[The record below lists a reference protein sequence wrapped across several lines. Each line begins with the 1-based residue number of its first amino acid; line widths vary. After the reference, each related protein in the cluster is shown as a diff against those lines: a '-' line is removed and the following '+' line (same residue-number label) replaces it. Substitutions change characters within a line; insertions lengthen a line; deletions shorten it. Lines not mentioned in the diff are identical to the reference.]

1 MIQFKNWQLE
11 WDGAPVAMQFDNDSV
26 RLEIVGEMPAGYD
39 WELLMREPEGGT
51 DILPL
56 EEQPGGVGV
65 LLKRENLPKWGTYAL
80 QLRGTLQAD
89 GTTQRHSTV
98 AEVLVPESLSGDTAW
113 PEIPAAFRQLEAR
126 LKELAAHPP
135 KPGSEG
141 YWRLWD
147 AEEGTYHDS
156 NLPVGT
162 GGPGAEVF
170 YIDLAGNYP
179 DYTCPV
185 ALADIKAAYETG
197 KVLECR
203 CMRGKFMAALPLFI
217 PAPELGLWVFSGSGQ
232 LTMMQVPAQA
242 FTIAITPN
250 GVLVDMA
257 LLATTN
263 DIPVIPDKLPNPYT
277 LTITSGGTT
286 VTYDGS
292 TAESI
297 DIPAGPKGD
306 KGDPGARGEKGDPG
320 PQGPAGAVCN
330 ANLLDNWYFGNP
342 VNQRGASG
350 TINTAGYFFD
360 RWKLVSGSVTINSGG
375 IVLNGTIAQVR
386 EYAVGQA
393 VTATVLTPDGVT
405 DVTPVYDDE
414 AKTFTVTA
422 QGKTI
427 RAVKLELGTQQTLAH
442 QENGVWVLNEI
453 PDYVEQLRK
462 CQRYLY
468 MQSGSM
474 MVCGVLTGSKK
485 SLTLA
490 IPVPAPMRSLPSLE
504 GIPGVSGVRT
514 IQGTNMAAEITSG
527 AVLASTAR
535 DTDIGISLNTETF
548 NTAEYIN
555 NTPIVCYI
563 SNVML
568 SAEL

>member
-1 MIQFKNWQLE
+1 MIQFKDWRLE
-11 WDGAPVAMQFDNDSV
+11 WDGSPVAMQFDNDSV
-26 RLEIVGEMPAGYD
+26 RLEIVGEMPTGYN
-39 WELLMREPEGGT
+39 WELLMREPEGGM
-51 DILPL
+51 DILTL
-56 EEQPGGVGV
+56 EKQPDGVGV

-170 YIDLAGNYP
+170 YIDLAGDYP
-179 DYTCPV
+179 NYTCPV
-185 ALADIKAAYETG
+185 ALADINAAYEAG

-203 CMRGKFMAALPLFI
+203 CGRGKFMAVLPLFI
-217 PAPELGLWVFSGSGQ
+217 PMPELGLWIFSGSGQ
-232 LTMMQVPAQA
+232 LTTMQVPAQA
-242 FTIAITPN
+242 FTIAITLN

-257 LLATTN
+257 LLATTE
-263 DIPVIPDKLPNPYT
+263 DKLPNPNA
-277 LTITSGGTT
+277 LTITSGSNS

-292 TAESI
+292 EAESI

-306 KGDPGARGEKGDPG
+306 KGDPGAKGEKGDPG

-330 ANLLDNWYFGNP
+330 ANLLDNWCFGNP

-350 TINTAGYFFD
+350 TISTAGYFFD
-360 RWKLVSGSVTINSGG
+360 RWKLVSGSVTINSGA
-375 IVLNGTIAQVR
+375 IVLNGTIAQAR

-414 AKTFTVTA
+414 TKTFTVTA

-462 CQRYLY
+462 CQRHLY
-468 MQSGSM
+468 VQSGSM

-504 GIPGVSGVRT
+504 GVPSVSGVRT

-527 AVLASTAR
+527 AVLASTAL

>member
-39 WELLMREPEGGT
+39 WELLMREPEGGM

-141 YWRLWD
+141 YWQLWD

-162 GGPGAEVF
+162 GGPGAEGF

-185 ALADIKAAYETG
+185 AMADIKAAYETG

-203 CMRGKFMAALPLFI
+203 CAMGKYTAMLPLFI
-217 PAPELGLWVFSGSGQ
+217 PMPSANTWIFSGSGA
-232 LTMMQVPAQA
+232 LTAMDFPAQSL
-242 FTIAITPN
+242 TIAIVN
-250 GVLVDMA
+250 GTVQASETM
-257 LLATTN
+257 LASKD
-263 DIPVIPDKLPNPYT
+263 DIPDYLPSPNA
-277 LTITSGGTT
+277 LTITSGSNS

-306 KGDPGARGEKGDPG
+306 KGDPGAKGEKGDPG

-330 ANLLDNWYFGNP
+330 ANLLDNWCFGNP

-350 TINTAGYFFD
+350 TISTAGYFFD
-360 RWKLVSGSVTINSGG
+360 RWKLVSGSVTINSGA

-427 RAVKLELGTQQTLAH
+427 RAVKLELGSQQTLAH

-453 PDYVEQLRK
+453 PDYVEQLRR
-462 CQRYLY
+462 CQRHLY
-468 MQSGSM
+468 VQSGSM

-504 GIPGVSGVRT
+504 GVPSVSGVRT

-527 AVLASTAR
+527 AVLASTAL
-535 DTDIGISLNTETF
+535 DTAIGMSLNTETF

>member
-1 MIQFKNWQLE
+1 
-11 WDGAPVAMQFDNDSV
+11 
-26 RLEIVGEMPAGYD
+26 
-39 WELLMREPEGGT
+39 
-51 DILPL
+51 
-56 EEQPGGVGV
+56 
-65 LLKRENLPKWGTYAL
+65 
-80 QLRGTLQAD
+80 
-89 GTTQRHSTV
+89 
-98 AEVLVPESLSGDTAW
+98 
-113 PEIPAAFRQLEAR
+113 
-126 LKELAAHPP
+126 
-135 KPGSEG
+135 
-141 YWRLWD
+141 
-147 AEEGTYHDS
+147 
-156 NLPVGT
+156 
-162 GGPGAEVF
+162 
-170 YIDLAGNYP
+170 
-179 DYTCPV
+179 
-185 ALADIKAAYETG
+185 
-197 KVLECR
+197 
-203 CMRGKFMAALPLFI
+203 MAVLPLFI
-217 PAPELGLWVFSGSGQ
+217 PVPELGLWIFSGSGQ
-232 LTMMQVPAQA
+232 LTTMQVPAQA
-242 FTIAITPN
+242 FTIAITLN

-257 LLATTN
+257 LLATTE
-263 DIPVIPDKLPNPYT
+263 DKLPNPNA
-277 LTITSGGTT
+277 LTITSGSNS

-292 TAESI
+292 MAESI

-306 KGDPGARGEKGDPG
+306 KGDPGAKGEKGDPG

-330 ANLLDNWYFGNP
+330 ANLLDNWCFGNP

-350 TINTAGYFFD
+350 TISTAGYFFD

-375 IVLNGTIAQVR
+375 IVLNGTIAQVL

-462 CQRYLY
+462 CRRYLY
-468 MQSGSM
+468 VQSGSM

-504 GIPGVSGVRT
+504 GVPSVSGVRT

-527 AVLASTAR
+527 AVLASTSL
-535 DTDIGISLNTETF
+535 DTDIAISLNTETF

>member
-39 WELLMREPEGGT
+39 WELLMREPEGGM

-170 YIDLAGNYP
+170 YIDLAGDYP
-179 DYTCPV
+179 NYTCPV
-185 ALADIKAAYETG
+185 ALADINAAYEAG

-203 CMRGKFMAALPLFI
+203 CMRGKFMAVLPLFI
-217 PAPELGLWVFSGSGQ
+217 PMPELGLWIFSGSGQ
-232 LTMMQVPAQA
+232 LTTMQVPAQA
-242 FTIAITPN
+242 FTIAITLN

-257 LLATTN
+257 LLATTE
-263 DIPVIPDKLPNPYT
+263 DKLPNPNA
-277 LTITSGGTT
+277 LTITSGSNS

-292 TAESI
+292 EAESI

-306 KGDPGARGEKGDPG
+306 KGDPGAKGEKGDPG

-330 ANLLDNWYFGNP
+330 ANLLDNWCFENP

-350 TINTAGYFFD
+350 TISTAGHFFD
-360 RWKLVSGSVTINSGG
+360 RWKLVSGSVTINSGA

-386 EYAVGQA
+386 EYAIGQA

-468 MQSGSM
+468 VQSGSM

-527 AVLASTAR
+527 AVLASTAL
-535 DTDIGISLNTETF
+535 DTDIAISLNTETF

>member
-39 WELLMREPEGGT
+39 WELLMREPEGGM

-185 ALADIKAAYETG
+185 AMADIKAAYEAG

-203 CMRGKFMAALPLFI
+203 CAMGKYTAMLPLFI
-217 PAPELGLWVFSGSGQ
+217 PMPSANTWIFSGSGA
-232 LTMMQVPAQA
+232 LTAMDFPAQSL
-242 FTIAITPN
+242 TIAIVN
-250 GVLVDMA
+250 GTVQASETM
-257 LLATTN
+257 LASKD
-263 DIPVIPDKLPNPYT
+263 DIPDYLPSPNA
-277 LTITSGGTT
+277 LTITSGSNS

-292 TAESI
+292 TEESI
-297 DIPAGPKGD
+297 DIP
-306 KGDPGARGEKGDPG
+306 
-320 PQGPAGAVCN
+320 AVCN
-330 ANLLDNWYFGNP
+330 ANLLDNWCFGNP

-453 PDYVEQLRK
+453 PDYVEQLRR

-468 MQSGSM
+468 VQSGSM

-504 GIPGVSGVRT
+504 GVPSVSGVRT

-527 AVLASTAR
+527 AVLASTAL

-548 NTAEYIN
+548 NTTEYIN